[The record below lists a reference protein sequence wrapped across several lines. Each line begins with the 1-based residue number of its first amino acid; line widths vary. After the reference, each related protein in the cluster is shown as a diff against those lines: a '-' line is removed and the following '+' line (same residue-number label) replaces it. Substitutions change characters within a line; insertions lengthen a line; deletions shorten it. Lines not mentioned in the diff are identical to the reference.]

1 MSYLRRFGIL
11 LVLWIATL
19 ACGLFSRPVTPT
31 AIAPASPTVQS
42 SAATNTPAPTST
54 VEATAQP
61 SDTPA
66 PTLAAAATDTP
77 NAQSLGLAPFAN
89 LEGGVAQYF
98 DPVGQPVQT
107 WNGIPIMPQATAGQE
122 FKPGVVYSFKAGATR
137 GDAANFYQ
145 SKLPALGFTSL
156 MAGPATGSSGSGS
169 NTMKENFLWYI
180 KGTQTIIFYIAS
192 YDSDPAH
199 VIVVIAAQ

>member
-1 MSYLRRFGIL
+1 MSDLRRVRIL

-19 ACGLFSRPVTPT
+19 ACGLFSRPISPT
-31 AIAPASPTVQS
+31 ATAQASPTIS
-42 SAATNTPAPTST
+42 SQAATDTPAPTAT
-54 VEATAQP
+54 VEAAAQP

-66 PTLAAAATDTP
+66 SPQAAPATDTP
-77 NAQSLGLAPFAN
+77 NAQSQMPVPFAN

-122 FKPGVVYSFKAGATR
+122 FKPGQVYSFKAAATR
-137 GDAANFYQ
+137 DEAANFYQ
-145 SKLPALGFTSL
+145 SKLPALGFNSL

-169 NTMKENFLWYI
+169 NTMKENFLWYL
-180 KGTQTIIFYIAS
+180 KGTQTVIFYIAS

-199 VIVVIAAQ
+199 VIVVISTQ

>member
-1 MSYLRRFGIL
+1 MSDLRRVGIL
-11 LVLWIATL
+11 LVLCIATL
-19 ACGLFSRPVTPT
+19 ACSLFTRPLSPAATGQ
-31 AIAPASPTVQS
+31 ASPAIQS
-42 SAATNTPAPTST
+42 SAVTGTPAPTST
-54 VEATAQP
+54 AEAAAQP
-61 SDTPA
+61 SDTLA
-66 PTLAAAATDTP
+66 PTQAAAATDTP
-77 NAQSLGLAPFAN
+77 NAQSQMPAPFTN
-89 LEGGVAQYF
+89 LMNISQYF